1 MRKIEY
7 NNGFTLIELLVA
19 IAAVG
24 VLATVSV
31 NLLYSTVLS
40 RSRQNSIATSSNDI
54 RGFISGLTKDIKE
67 ANLVDVKSATEIRF
81 EVLDDLCK
89 AYYLDDKSIKLA
101 VNEIS
106 GCAPPD
112 PDPGTDKSVTSPST
126 EVAVLEF
133 SPVSSDP
140 ESVNVKISGQS
151 KDSFG
156 THDFSFETAVVP
168 RT

>member
-89 AYYLDDKSIKLA
+89 TYYLDDKSIKLA

-106 GCAPPD
+106 GCFLC
-112 PDPGTDKSVTSPST
+112 KLW
-126 EVAVLEF
+126 E
-133 SPVSSDP
+133 
-140 ESVNVKISGQS
+140 I
-151 KDSFG
+151 
-156 THDFSFETAVVP
+156 
-168 RT
+168 